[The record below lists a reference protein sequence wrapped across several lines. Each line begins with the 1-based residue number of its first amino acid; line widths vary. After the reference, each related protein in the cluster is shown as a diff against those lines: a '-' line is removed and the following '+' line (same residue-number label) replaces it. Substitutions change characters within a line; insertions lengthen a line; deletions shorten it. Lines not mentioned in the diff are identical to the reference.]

1 MNNQIYVIVE
11 SSTQIQLEMHRELES
26 AKQATNEINARW
38 GNNEVFIKKI
48 KESAGQKYE
57 K

>member
-1 MNNQIYVIVE
+1 MNNQIYIVVE

-38 GNNEVFIKKI
+38 GDNEVFIKKI
-48 KESAGQKYE
+48 QENAVAKA
-57 K
+57 